1 MGNKYKFIDLCAG
14 IGGFHFALHKL
25 GLECVFASEIEE
37 SARKSYEI
45 NFKKISPK
53 LFSKNRFNKNI
64 FELNTKDIP
73 RFDILCAG
81 FPCQPFSQIGY
92 KKGFKENLEGRG
104 NLFFEIERILKDKRP
119 KAFLLE
125 NVQHLIKHD
134 NTNTFSKIKKS
145 IKALNYSFYHKVIR
159 ASDFNLPQLRPR
171 TFMIGFADEKPED
184 ECFKFPE
191 PITRTKTMSD
201 ILGGKCSREIGFTL
215 RLGGAGSGI
224 HDRRNWDRYLVDG
237 MEVLITPEHGKAM
250 QGFPKSHYLAESRT
264 KSMKL
269 LGNSVAVNVVKAIGK
284 QMLLYIDNKKKFET
298 PKTQINLPLRTK

>member
-14 IGGFHFALHKL
+14 IGGFHLALHKL

-37 SARKSYEI
+37 SARKSYEK
-45 NFKKISPK
+45 NFKKISPT

-73 RFDILCAG
+73 KFDILCAG

-125 NVQHLIKHD
+125 NVQHIVNHD
-134 NTNTFSKIKKS
+134 GGNTFSTIRERIENLK
-145 IKALNYSFYHKVIR
+145 YSFYSHLIR

-171 TFMIGFADEKPED
+171 TFMVGFSDEKPHDPLFE
-184 ECFKFPE
+184 FPQ
-191 PITRTKTMSD
+191 PIKLKKTMSD
-201 ILGGKCSREIGFTL
+201 VFGGKCSREIGFTL

-224 HDRRNWDRYLVDG
+224 DDRRNWDRYLVDG
-237 MEVLITPEHGKAM
+237 REVLITPDHGKAM
-250 QGFPKSHYLAESRT
+250 QGFPKSHYLADSRT

-284 QMLLYIDNKKKFET
+284 QMLRYIENKKSFRK
-298 PKTQINLPLRTK
+298 KNQQIKLL